1 MSDSPSAAQN
11 NLLDDLLGDFLDES
25 DQLLAQ
31 LNKNLLQLDEWVQ
44 ALDGEHHERCDET
57 LMNEMF
63 RAAHS
68 LKGLSGMLGLSD
80 INQLTHKI
88 ENVFDAARQDQLTIT
103 RDVTDLVF
111 MGVDQLIAMV
121 GLLKEPGGEPVDCE
135 VVLNAIRRILQK
147 AGAEKK
153 LGTQADAQ
161 HFFEAE
167 APGGRPDT
175 EMPLVATGMPAGEP
189 TFPLDPLR
197 GVKDEANIPEK
208 YLSMF
213 VDEAEASL
221 EGLTRGLMAL
231 EGRQGG
237 DALRQLLG
245 IVHKIKGSAG
255 SVGLNRIARLAH
267 LMEDLLEG
275 LVSSGGTLAA
285 PLADVLLQCT
295 DGLQQCVTD
304 LKSGTIRSDFLGPL
318 AATLLAT
325 HAGNR
330 TCRTTFSGHVTFQ
343 AGLTSAPLKAELICQ
358 KLAKLGEL
366 LECDPALEDLER
378 IDTLSCLRFRVA
390 TDQSRETILGQV
402 RLAGVVD
409 VCVEPLSAPPADST
423 HPADIAPPADS
434 APPADALSIRSMAA
448 TAPAARQPQA
458 ADNGPALADGD
469 VRSALPGAEPVAPRS
484 SGPAAPRAATAPP
497 RATETVRV
505 DTDRLDNL

>member
-1 MSDSPSAAQN
+1 MSDSPSAAN
-11 NLLDDLLGDFLDES
+11 KNLLDDLLGDFLDES

-44 ALDGEHHERCDET
+44 ALDAEHHERCDET

-88 ENVFDAARQDQLTIT
+88 ENVFDAARQDQLIIT

-135 VVLNAIRRILQK
+135 VVLNAIRRVLQK

-167 APGGRPDT
+167 APGGPPAP
-175 EMPLVATGMPAGEP
+175 EMPPGATDMPAAEP
-189 TFPLDPLR
+189 ALPLDSLE

-231 EGRQGG
+231 EGRQSG
-237 DALRQLLG
+237 DALRPLLG

-255 SVGLNRIARLAH
+255 SVGLHRIARLAH

-318 AATLLAT
+318 AATLLAV

-330 TCRTTFSGHVTFQ
+330 TRRTTFSGHVTFQ

-358 KLAKLGEL
+358 KLTKLGEL
-366 LECDPALEDLER
+366 LACDPAMEDLER

-402 RLAGVVD
+402 RLAGVV
-409 VCVEPLSAPPADST
+409 
-423 HPADIAPPADS
+423 
-434 APPADALSIRSMAA
+434 
-448 TAPAARQPQA
+448 
-458 ADNGPALADGD
+458 
-469 VRSALPGAEPVAPRS
+469 
-484 SGPAAPRAATAPP
+484 
-497 RATETVRV
+497 
-505 DTDRLDNL
+505 